1 MAKNKSRTIYTCQNC
16 GSQRTRWEGKC
27 SDCGSWNSFVEET
40 YIESAVSN
48 RGWAL
53 GSPSGASYSQL
64 SSDPKKL
71 ESFNLEKASNENL
84 EGTPLN
90 PPRMFTH
97 INELNRVLGGGL
109 TRGSLTLIGGAP
121 GIGKSTLLLQMAE
134 GLAKEKHRVLYIS
147 GEESI
152 QQTLQRAQR
161 LNVKSGLIELASFSD
176 VHRIIELTQ
185 KIKPDVLIVDS
196 IQTIFLPEINSA
208 PGSVSQV
215 RESAGH
221 LMSLAKNENYS
232 IILVGHVTKEGNLA
246 GPKVLEHM
254 VDTVLSFE
262 GDLSYQ
268 FRLLR
273 SLKNRFGPT
282 HELGVFQM
290 NSMGLQEVQNPSE
303 LFLQER
309 GESLVGSAI
318 FSSLEG
324 TRPLLCEI
332 QALAVS
338 TPMAMPRRTSLGVDI
353 NRLHLLIAVI
363 ERHLNI
369 PMYQLDIF
377 VNVVGGLKLSE
388 TGSDVGVMAALLS
401 AESRISLDAKTCFMG
416 EIGLTGE
423 VRAVSL
429 PELRIKEAHKL
440 GFKKAILPFSN
451 KKSLEKE
458 ELPKGIELSYI
469 KNIHDLKKL
478 LKNNSQIFSE

>member
-1 MAKNKSRTIYTCQNC
+1 MAKFKSRNIYTCQNC
-16 GSQRTRWEGKC
+16 GAQRTKWEGKC

-40 YIESAVSN
+40 YTESTN
-48 RGWAL
+48 KGWAL
-53 GSPSGASYSQL
+53 GSPTSKGDSQ
-64 SSDPKKL
+64 KL
-71 ESFNLEKASNENL
+71 ESFNLEKAGQDL
-84 EGTPLN
+84 GLDQVLN
-90 PPRMFTH
+90 PYRMFTQ

-109 TRGSLTLIGGAP
+109 TKGSLTLIGGAP

-134 GLAKEKHRVLYIS
+134 GLAKNKHKVLYIS
-147 GEESI
+147 GEESV

-161 LNVKSGLIELASFSD
+161 LGVKSSQIELASLGD
-176 VHRIIELTQ
+176 VHKIIELTQ
-185 KIKPDVLIVDS
+185 KVKPAVLIVDS
-196 IQTIFLPEINSA
+196 IQTIFLSEINSA
-208 PGSVSQV
+208 PSSVSQV

-221 LMSLAKNENYS
+221 LMSLAKNEGFS
-232 IILVGHVTKEGNLA
+232 IILVGHVTKEGNIA

-290 NSMGLQEVQNPSE
+290 NSLGLTEVTNPSE

-338 TPMAMPRRTSLGVDI
+338 TPLAMPRRTALGIDL

-363 ERHLNI
+363 ERHLNL
-369 PMYQLDIF
+369 PLYQLDIF
-377 VNVVGGLKLSE
+377 VNVVGGLKLAE
-388 TGSDVGVMAALLS
+388 TASDVAVTAALLS
-401 AESRISLDAKTCFMG
+401 AEARSALDAKTCYMG
-416 EIGLTGE
+416 EVGLTGE
-423 VRAVSL
+423 IRAISL

-440 GFKKAILPFSN
+440 GFRRAILPYSN

-458 ELPKGIELSYI
+458 VLPSDIQLIFI
-469 KNIHDLKKL
+469 KTIQDLRK
-478 LKNNSQIFSE
+478 SI